1 MPAEFFFFSLFLQ
14 NLPRSF
20 IASPAFLRFQY
31 PLFYKCY
38 LYSARFCLYLKYTE
52 IKEKLFPL
60 KSVAIAPE
68 SLRQKPI
75 NDGQRDFCNMKC
87 ETYLI
92 SFKRQVWQ
100 LCGIAKNQEG
110 GKSGKLVGGLVLL
123 FVLFSV
129 AIIFQRGGKIIT
141 S

>member
-1 MPAEFFFFSLFLQ
+1 MAFSFGSRKHLEFERVHSVRAFILLPCTTEQTPYHAFSVLPKLQNATSQQIERQRLLMPAEFFFFSLFLQ

-68 SLRQKPI
+68 SLR
-75 NDGQRDFCNMKC
+75 
-87 ETYLI
+87 
-92 SFKRQVWQ
+92 
-100 LCGIAKNQEG
+100 
-110 GKSGKLVGGLVLL
+110 
-123 FVLFSV
+123 
-129 AIIFQRGGKIIT
+129 
-141 S
+141 